1 MDPIQS
7 RHSFYSLAASSQ
19 KSSGQNPS
27 HSSAQTVSLPRP
39 LFGQRGQTDPTLKN
53 ALPGIAYKA
62 AFLANSFPSAG
73 IRFGN
78 TSDSD
83 NKTPSAN
90 KTSGGIILPTAAEI
104 DCVKNLSTDGPSA
117 GVTITTA
124 IVRELTGI
132 NAGKDVVMTG
142 ALDSQSRVLPIG
154 EGLKEKVD
162 AAYRAGIK
170 RVLLPEESQK
180 DIEKVPEYQRNAVEL
195 VIIENIRDPAV

>member
-1 MDPIQS
+1 
-7 RHSFYSLAASSQ
+7 
-19 KSSGQNPS
+19 
-27 HSSAQTVSLPRP
+27 
-39 LFGQRGQTDPTLKN
+39 
-53 ALPGIAYKA
+53 
-62 AFLANSFPSAG
+62 
-73 IRFGN
+73 
-78 TSDSD
+78 
-83 NKTPSAN
+83 
-90 KTSGGIILPTAAEI
+90 
-104 DCVKNLSTDGPSA
+104 LSTDGPSA

-195 VIIENIRDPAV
+195 VIIENISDPAV